1 MKGKKPAG
9 YLNLLSSFIHNF
21 FDGFAIGVG
30 FATKD
35 PHVYIPVMI
44 AIIAHEIPRE
54 MGDVG
59 ILMKSGFTSI
69 QTIMCNGVVNFMSL
83 AGLFPG
89 LALGGISSD
98 AQNYIMT
105 FVAGNFIYVG
115 ADIWRN
121 LLRNKVWYENV
132 MELAMFFMGVG
143 AMFLVLLL
151 ESD

>member
-1 MKGKKPAG
+1 
-9 YLNLLSSFIHNF
+9 
-21 FDGFAIGVG
+21 
-30 FATKD
+30 
-35 PHVYIPVMI
+35 
-44 AIIAHEIPRE
+44 

-69 QTIMCNGVVNFMSL
+69 QTILCNGIINFMSL

-89 LALGGISSD
+89 LAMGGISKS

-121 LLRNKVWYENV
+121 LLKNRSLLQNI
-132 MELAMFFMGVG
+132 MELTMFFLGVG

-151 ESD
+151 